1 MRLAGKAEKVLDLL
15 ASRVGSVGRVLAG
28 AAEDPLR
35 AASLGGGGGHAGR
48 VLSRG
53 CESRHAIAVPN
64 MYLLTPAAV
73 QSSPSVAWCSVV

>member
-15 ASRVGSVGRVLAG
+15 AGGMGSVGRVLAG

-64 MYLLTPAAV
+64 MYSLTPAAV
-73 QSSPSVAWCSVV
+73 QSSPSVAWCGVV